1 MRKLISVVAPMYNE
15 EKLVHEYCKETLA
28 VLGKIEEIS
37 GRSGNIIVFT
47 FSNTKRKNTIISR

>member
-28 VLGKIEEIS
+28 VLGKIEEQYDYEV
-37 GRSGNIIVFT
+37 IV
-47 FSNTKRKNTIISR
+47 SV